1 MCCQS
6 SLIDVTT
13 LFNKLLLRRTH
24 ARAQLLRTQHTQDLT
39 FAGVTGVIGSATVGV
54 GEGPGTG
61 AGPGSVTG
69 SFVTGTSGG
78 VTGGTT
84 GFAVAT
90 TGGVTG
96 ASVAGTTTGGAGS
109 AVAGT
114 GASVAGG
121 AGACCV
127 VLHCMYSD
135 SKASPTMYR
144 CCGQLL

>member
-1 MCCQS
+1 M
-6 SLIDVTT
+6 
-13 LFNKLLLRRTH
+13 LLRCLTSYYWVEHRH
-24 ARAQLLRTQHTQDLT
+24 ARAHLLRTQHTQDLT

-61 AGPGSVTG
+61 AGTGSVTG

-96 ASVAGTTTGGAGS
+96 ASVAVTTTGGVGPG
-109 AVAGT
+109 VAGT
-114 GASVAGG
+114 GGSATGG
-121 AGACCV
+121 TGACCV
-127 VLHCMYSD
+127 VQSA
-135 SKASPTMYR
+135 KQAQR
-144 CCGQLL
+144 CTDIVVSFCGRDNWITAA